1 MYPDSMFFARALFI
15 QLFVCAL
22 IIAALWV
29 IIRTAVLSALR
40 KHAAEQR
47 ALTAPAPGAK
57 EPGA

>member
-1 MYPDSMFFARALFI
+1 MYPDSMFFARALFT
-15 QLFVCAL
+15 QLFIYSL

-47 ALTAPAPGAK
+47 ALTPSVPGAK